1 MILIYDDHV
10 CEVEMWLFWLFLKMK
25 TQRSANVNVNVGRCF
40 FIDISM
46 VLHGAA
52 GFKCPGHLP
61 QRHASGPDVGDGL
74 ATSLA
79 NVGRCWEMLGDVGRL
94 PRPAEPCCYC
104 CMSFSL
110 IHFCKLNIILI
121 SEDNIRT
128 QQLRSVHVLSNSYC
142 GCPKSAGRQE
152 MSPHSCG

>member
-1 MILIYDDHV
+1 
-10 CEVEMWLFWLFLKMK
+10 
-25 TQRSANVNVNVGRCF
+25 
-40 FIDISM
+40 
-46 VLHGAA
+46 
-52 GFKCPGHLP
+52 LP
-61 QRHASGPDVGDGL
+61 
-74 ATSLA
+74 
-79 NVGRCWEMLGDVGRL
+79 MLGDVGRL